1 MHNYSY
7 PTCSLPPPPPS
18 PSQLAFTVL
27 VMVFLM
33 HTGLAVGFKVG
44 SINPN
49 L

>member
-1 MHNYSY
+1 MWKPFKAENKR
-7 PTCSLPPPPPS
+7 
-18 PSQLAFTVL
+18 LAFTVL
-27 VMVFLM
+27 VVVFLM